1 MHIYISV
8 IHVCHHV
15 DTLILNIL
23 SRSAREW
30 RRMAPDRP
38 SLFLQKMA
46 IDLTEARRPETGP
59 LSWLFLGQEADVWL
73 LSGLF

>member
-23 SRSAREW
+23 LWSARE
-30 RRMAPDRP
+30 RQHMSPDRPRRP
-38 SLFLQKMA
+38 SLFLQKIA
-46 IDLTEARRPETGP
+46 NYLTEARRPETRP
-59 LSWLFLGQEADVWL
+59 FSWLFLGQEADV
-73 LSGLF
+73 